1 MDFKEAIDNIA
12 KQCEMNNPKNEN
24 DYYDD
29 EGFLVCGN
37 CHERKQTEIM
47 LFGEVKRPF
56 CLCKCQAAKRE
67 EEELRIKQEERR
79 KKIAEMRFN
88 AFPKEEREK
97 MQKCTFKNDDMANK
111 RMTQAMKNYV
121 DNFKM
126 FREQGKGLLLYGV
139 CGTGKTYAACEV
151 ANALLD
157 EGYSVIVTNFARI
170 LNNIQSTFEKQE
182 YIDGLNEHSLLVVDD
197 LGIERGTEYAKE
209 QVYNIVDS
217 RYRAGLPM
225 IITTNLTMDEMKNPE
240 TITDKRIYERI
251 LEKCHPIEVKGENR
265 RRKAIRN
272 EYEEMQNLLGL

>member
-12 KQCEMNNPKNEN
+12 KQCELNNPKNDN

-37 CHERKQTEIM
+37 CHERKQTEITI
-47 LFGEVKRPF
+47 FGEVKRPF
-56 CLCKCQAAKRE
+56 CLCKCQAEKRE
-67 EEELRIKQEERR
+67 AELERLKQEKRL
-79 KKIAEMRFN
+79 KKIEEMRFN
-88 AFPKEEREK
+88 AFPKEERER
-97 MQKCTFKNDDMANK
+97 MQQFTFANDDMANK
-111 RMTQAMKNYV
+111 RITQAMKNYV

-126 FREQGKGLLLYGV
+126 FRKQGKGLLLYGV

-157 EGYSVIVTNFARI
+157 NGYTVIVTNFSRV

-182 YIDGLNEHSLLVVDD
+182 YIDRLNEHSLLVVDD

-225 IITTNLTMDEMKNPE
+225 IITTNLTMDEIKNPE

-251 LEKCHPIEVKGENR
+251 LEKCHPIEVEGINR

-272 EYEEMQNLLGL
+272 EYDEMQNILGL

>member
-1 MDFKEAIDNIA
+1 M
-12 KQCEMNNPKNEN
+12 
-24 DYYDD
+24 
-29 EGFLVCGN
+29 
-37 CHERKQTEIM
+37 
-47 LFGEVKRPF
+47 
-56 CLCKCQAAKRE
+56 
-67 EEELRIKQEERR
+67 
-79 KKIAEMRFN
+79 
-88 AFPKEEREK
+88 
-97 MQKCTFKNDDMANK
+97 
-111 RMTQAMKNYV
+111 
-121 DNFKM
+121 
-126 FREQGKGLLLYGV
+126 
-139 CGTGKTYAACEV
+139 
-151 ANALLD
+151 
-157 EGYSVIVTNFARI
+157 TNFARI

-182 YIDGLNEHSLLVVDD
+182 YIDRLNEHSLLVVDD